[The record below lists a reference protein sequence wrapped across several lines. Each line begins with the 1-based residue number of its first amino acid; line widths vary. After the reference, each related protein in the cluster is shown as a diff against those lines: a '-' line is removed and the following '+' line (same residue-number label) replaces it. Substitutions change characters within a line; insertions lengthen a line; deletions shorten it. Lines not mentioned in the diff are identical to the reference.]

1 MDLPDQFGIGSQ
13 KPQATNHNVKCHI
26 RNQTMNN
33 FNIEYQIIDIPKCL
47 LMTGKKI
54 TFDSGKKCD
63 PSHLVDNGPAL
74 FVA

>member
-33 FNIEYQIIDIPKCL
+33 FNIKLLTYQNVY

-63 PSHLVDNGPAL
+63 PNHLVDNGPTL